1 MLNLWATVKQVTH
14 HMFYLH
20 VLEDSNHQTYS
31 VMLWYSDQN
40 LATWWVHP
48 NIDTEE
54 VVKGGGGNGTT
65 KQHSCMHLENCKAY
79 N

>member
-1 MLNLWATVKQVTH
+1 
-14 HMFYLH
+14 
-20 VLEDSNHQTYS
+20 
-31 VMLWYSDQN
+31 MLWYSDQN